1 MVIYRL
7 INEPIFPSPD
17 ESEPD
22 GLLAV
27 GGDLSPER
35 LLTAYSTGIFPWYD
49 DQSPI
54 LWWSL
59 DPRLILFFDDLH
71 VSKRLRR
78 RIKSGCYKVTLDEQ
92 FEMVVD
98 NCAGKFRPGQKG
110 TWILPEMKEAY
121 VRLYR
126 LGFAHSVEVWEG
138 DELVG
143 GLYGVSLGRFFSG
156 ESMFFFKPD
165 ASKFG
170 FSFLVRFLA
179 HRDFEFVDCQQPT
192 DHLKSLGAVE
202 VIRSDFL
209 NMLKKAQT
217 HPTMRGKWEFARG
230 EYELIEHELLEL

>member
-7 INEPIFPSPD
+7 IKEPVFPHPD

-59 DPRLILFFDDLH
+59 DPRLILFPDNLH
-71 VSKRLRR
+71 VSKRLKR
-78 RIKSGCYKVTLDEQ
+78 RIKHDHYRVTLDEN
-92 FEMVVD
+92 FELVID
-98 NCAGKFRPGQKG
+98 HCAGKNRPGQNG
-110 TWILPEMKEAY
+110 TWIIPEMKEAY
-121 VRLYR
+121 VKLFR
-126 LGFAHSVEVWEG
+126 LGFAHSVEVWE
-138 DELVG
+138 DSELVG

-156 ESMFFFKPD
+156 ESMFFLKPD

-170 FSFLVRFLA
+170 FSFLVRFLI
-179 HRDFEFVDCQQPT
+179 HRDFGFIDCQQPT
-192 DHLKSLGAVE
+192 DHLKSLGAIE
-202 VIRSDFL
+202 LRRSQFL
-209 NMLKKAQT
+209 KILSDSMN
-217 HPTMRGKWEFARG
+217 HPTVRGKWEFFSG
-230 EYELIEHELLEL
+230 EYELIKKELSE

>member
-7 INEPIFPSPD
+7 IKEPVFPHPE

-59 DPRLILFFDDLH
+59 DPRLVLFPDDLH
-71 VSKRLRR
+71 VSKKLKRKIRN
-78 RIKSGCYKVTLDEQ
+78 SCYRVTLDEN
-92 FEMVVD
+92 FEKVID
-98 NCAGKFRPGQKG
+98 NCAGKSRPGQNG
-110 TWILPEMKEAY
+110 TWIIPEMKEAY
-121 VRLYR
+121 IKLFR
-126 LGFAHSVEVWEG
+126 LGFAHSIEVWDG
-138 DELVG
+138 NELAG

-156 ESMFFFKPD
+156 ESMFFLKPD

-170 FSFLVRFLA
+170 FSYLVHFLIN
-179 HRDFEFVDCQQPT
+179 RDFDFIDCQQPT

-202 VIRSDFL
+202 VKRDKFL
-209 NMLKKAQT
+209 RMLKVSQE
-217 HPTMRGKWEFARG
+217 HPTMRGKWEFVSG
-230 EYELIEHELLEL
+230 EYDLITQELSK